1 MPIGR
6 REFLRVAAAALAARV
21 SRRYRAAVIGL
32 TGRGNYGHGLDTAF
46 QKLPNVTLVALADP
60 DPQTR
65 ARAQAR
71 AYADWRVM
79 LRQEKPD
86 LVSIGPR
93 WVVDRLE
100 MVTAAAEAGA
110 SVYMEKPIASS
121 LEEAD
126 AIVAAAERH
135 KIKIA
140 VAHQMMLAPALVHL
154 KKLVDDG
161 LIGDLLEMRTR
172 GKEDHRA
179 GGEDLMVLGTHCMYL
194 MRYFA
199 GNPIWCSARVTVEGR
214 DITVA
219 DRRAATEPLGPVAG
233 DSIQASYAFP
243 GGIQGHFASQ
253 RIHRGTGGR
262 FQIALYGSKGAAVV
276 HIDQDPA
283 IYYLSDPLWSPG
295 KTRVQWK
302 PLPNA
307 PGNDDPS
314 GLRGQEA
321 ANNRIVEDLIRA
333 IETGGEPV
341 ASIYEARAALE
352 MIMAVYAAHLSGGR
366 VSFPLAE
373 RRHPLG
379 SLP

>member
-6 REFLRVAAAALAARV
+6 REFLRVAAAALASRAPS
-21 SRRYRAAVIGL
+21 SRRYRAALIGI

-46 QKLPNVTLVALADP
+46 QKLPNVTVIAIADP
-60 DPQTR
+60 DPR
-65 ARAQAR
+65 GGARAQAR
-71 AYADWRVM
+71 AYADWRAM

-110 SVYMEKPIASS
+110 SIYMEKPIAAS

-135 KIKIA
+135 KIKMA

-194 MRYFA
+194 M
-199 GNPIWCSARVTVEGR
+199 
-214 DITVA
+214 
-219 DRRAATEPLGPVAG
+219 
-233 DSIQASYAFP
+233 
-243 GGIQGHFASQ
+243 
-253 RIHRGTGGR
+253 
-262 FQIALYGSKGAAVV
+262 
-276 HIDQDPA
+276 
-283 IYYLSDPLWSPG
+283 
-295 KTRVQWK
+295 
-302 PLPNA
+302 
-307 PGNDDPS
+307 
-314 GLRGQEA
+314 
-321 ANNRIVEDLIRA
+321 
-333 IETGGEPV
+333 
-341 ASIYEARAALE
+341 
-352 MIMAVYAAHLSGGR
+352 
-366 VSFPLAE
+366 
-373 RRHPLG
+373 
-379 SLP
+379 